1 MHCYIMQYCLP
12 IILLCKDFN
21 MLISAIVK
29 NIRGSHEHELAVA
42 FFFCVKKLKAFFP
55 VIAVIA
61 SRLEDS
67 DIACSV

>member
-1 MHCYIMQYCLP
+1 
-12 IILLCKDFN
+12 